1 MVIYNFS
8 HPLLDEVVK
17 KVEKKVG
24 EKVSCVNIKVQVDDD
39 HSITS
44 QMVDIMDG
52 INFDGNPI
60 IVNLPGLSV
69 AAAEVVRYLDE
80 RGIPYQILRL
90 RRVGTPPKFIFSEL
104 F

>member
-17 KVEKKVG
+17 RVEKECG
-24 EKVSCVNIKVQVDDD
+24 EKVSCVNIKVQVDDGR
-39 HSITS
+39 SITP
-44 QMVDIMDG
+44 QILDVMNG
-52 INFDGNPI
+52 IEFGDNPI

-80 RGIPYQILRL
+80 MGVRYQILRL
-90 RRVGTPPKFIFSEL
+90 RRVGTPPKFVYSEL